1 MKYLRFLLFVF
12 LVCVSHFYALGA
24 SPDYYKTKNKKINK
38 NEVHESSAQR
48 RVCLDECKGKLTQK
62 SFMDVNGNLLENTIF
77 VVQHNFEIDKE
88 IILPNNSVL
97 EFEGGSILNGRI
109 HGNNSEIKTNNDKI
123 LKNVILDGVWKNEKL
138 YVEWFEV
145 NNNAELVNMLVN
157 LNTTGK
163 KTILFQ
169 KNKFYS
175 FTDPIVV
182 FEKDGII
189 FDFNNCVIQDAI
201 SIYRQASYNA
211 FIYVSKSSNIFIQNL
226 DYTAID
232 KNTTLGI
239 GGYNPVVIRLGD
251 SVYKVYNIEINNLK
265 LNRGNDSSN
274 LSIIDI
280 VGDTYNCT
288 IDGIECSINA
298 SYGINC
304 EFGKLDNSIKSPH
317 NISIKNVVGRNMS
330 NCLGFLRTSCA
341 YNVCFENC
349 YGYNVQRFIDIW
361 SGDVGSC
368 GSINNVTFLNCSC
381 EYDDGSSSLNVV
393 PVVIDNARRVITNS
407 PESLIYP
414 MAIVFNNCHILNK
427 GAISEGYALAIK
439 DTQAPISFFNCVI
452 KGFKHAANIDYSRK
466 SNKPIVYDGI
476 DNNVTFNHCFIDGQ
490 FVISRTSVSLF
501 DSYLKSNCQD
511 DYLIKASDAA
521 RLYIGANTIDCND
534 RNSCIFVTKDASS
547 GIIVNNRFTGLSKAY
562 DLNIPC
568 IVSNNMYNGSIG
580 NVTYMVSKDDEINKS
595 GPFKQKPKAANIY
608 VGFHYFCTDRRAKES
623 DGYGIE
629 IIHKGDNVWVDA
641 LGRIIK

>member
-1 MKYLRFLLFVF
+1 MKYLRFLIFACLI
-12 LVCVSHFYALGA
+12 CISQSIALAA
-24 SPDYYKTKNKKINK
+24 SPGYYATNDKKINNYK
-38 NEVHESSAQR
+38 IHDSGNQMRIYLIEG
-48 RVCLDECKGKLTQK
+48 KGKLTQK
-62 SFMDVNGNLLENTIF
+62 SFEDVDGKLLENTIF
-77 VVQHNFEIDKE
+77 VVQHNFVIDEE

-97 EFEGGSILNGRI
+97 EFEGGSLINGRI
-109 HGNNSEIKTNNDKI
+109 YGNNSEIKTNNDSI
-123 LKNVILDGVWKNEKL
+123 LKNVVLDGVWKNEKWN
-138 YVEWFEV
+138 VEWFEEK
-145 NNNAELVNMLVN
+145 NNAELVNMLVN
-157 LNTTGK
+157 LKTTGK

-169 KNKFYS
+169 KNKCYS

-189 FDFNNCVIQDAI
+189 FDFNDCVIEDAI

-211 FIYVSKSSNIFIQNL
+211 FIYVSKSSNICIRNFN
-226 DYTAID
+226 YTVID
-232 KNTTLGI
+232 KNSTLGV
-239 GGYNPVVIRLGD
+239 GGYNPVIIRLGD
-251 SVYKVYNIEINNLK
+251 SVYKVYNVEIKNLIFNK
-265 LNRGNDSSN
+265 GNEPSN
-274 LSIIDI
+274 LSIIDMI
-280 VGDTYNCT
+280 GDTYNCT
-288 IDGIECSINA
+288 IDGIECGINA

-304 EFGKLDNSIKSPH
+304 EFGRLDNSIKSPH

-349 YGYNVQRFIDIW
+349 YGYNIQRFIDIW

-381 EYDDGSSSLNVV
+381 EYDDNGFPLNAV
-393 PVVIDNARRVITNS
+393 PVVIDNARRVITKS
-407 PESLIYP
+407 PESLMYP

-427 GAISEGYALAIK
+427 GAISEGYALAVK
-439 DTQAPISFFNCVI
+439 DTQAPISFSNCVI

-466 SNKPIVYDGI
+466 SNKPKVYDGI
-476 DNNVTFNHCFIDGQ
+476 DNNVAFNHCFIDGQ
-490 FVISRTSVSLF
+490 FVISRTSVSLI
-501 DSYLKSNCQD
+501 DCYLKSNCQD
-511 DYLIKASDAA
+511 DYLIKAIDAA

-534 RNSCIFVTKDASS
+534 INSCIFISKDATS
-547 GIIVNNRFTGLSKAY
+547 GIITYNRFTGSSKAY